1 MIVEVRRIH
10 AAEGPQLRVIRLRAL
25 ADDPAAFS
33 STYAREEMFPETS
46 WVQRATESASGE
58 SRASFIAIVDGTWR
72 GMIGGARVE
81 PIGDLE
87 DRLLIGLGPGAHGVG
102 LYSMWTD
109 PEYRGHGLGRRLVTT
124 SIAWA
129 ESIRA
134 PYVTLWVTRGND
146 RAIRLYRAS
155 GFVETETVRPAPG
168 DPCADEIRMVRP
180 PAPVGA

>member
-1 MIVEVRRIH
+1 
-10 AAEGPQLRVIRLRAL
+10 
-25 ADDPAAFS
+25 
-33 STYAREEMFPETS
+33 
-46 WVQRATESASGE
+46 
-58 SRASFIAIVDGTWR
+58 
-72 GMIGGARVE
+72 
-81 PIGDLE
+81 
-87 DRLLIGLGPGAHGVG
+87 
-102 LYSMWTD
+102 MWTD
-109 PEYRGHGLGRRLVTT
+109 PEYRGHGLGRQLVTI

-134 PYVTLWVTRGND
+134 PYVALWVTRGND